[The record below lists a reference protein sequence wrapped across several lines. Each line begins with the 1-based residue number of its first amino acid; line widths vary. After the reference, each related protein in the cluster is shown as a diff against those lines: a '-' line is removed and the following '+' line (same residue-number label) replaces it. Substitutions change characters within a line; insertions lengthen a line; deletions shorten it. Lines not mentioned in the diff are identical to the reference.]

1 MHEPTCPPPD
11 VDNPLSLEA
20 YRRLFE
26 QSLDLLCIAG
36 LDGYFKKVNPA
47 WTRVLGWSET
57 ELLARPVADFM
68 HPDDRE
74 RTLRARD
81 GLAKGV
87 PVRRLENRYLC
98 KDGSYRWLAWQ
109 SSIGPAATA
118 VFAVARDITERRQLD
133 HEQLVMSTLES
144 TGILAGGIAHDFNNL
159 LAGLSL
165 ALEMVGLEGTT
176 DREREE
182 YLQRAR
188 ETIQGGRA
196 LTERLLAFAG
206 GGELPRRV
214 IALKDLLQTSADL
227 ALMGSVHACE
237 CVVAADLWP
246 VEVDELQISL
256 VIRNLVLNA
265 REAGP
270 DRNGI
275 RLEADNVVL
284 KSGVDAKF
292 PSGDYVRIRLTDR
305 GAGVPAGILPKVFD
319 PYFSTKER
327 GTQKGMGLGL
337 TICRTVL
344 RRHGGMIAID
354 SRPGAGTTVTCHL
367 PAAQPR

>member
-1 MHEPTCPPPD
+1 MHEPTCPSPD

-227 ALMGSVHACE
+227 ALMGSAYTCE

-284 KSGVDAKF
+284 KSESDAKF
-292 PSGDYVRIRLTDR
+292 PSGDYVRIRVTDR
-305 GAGVPAGILPKVFD
+305 GAGVPAEILPKVFD

-344 RRHGGMIAID
+344 RRHGGTIAID